1 MDLKDHRKKI
11 DEIDE
16 KLTALFLERMAVSA
30 DIAMYKKGKG
40 LPIRDP
46 EREREKLASI
56 MEETSSEMQPY
67 MRTLY
72 LTLFELGRAHQH
84 RLCATT
90 SALSERV
97 EAAINE
103 TQKTLP
109 EAPLVACQ
117 GVEGAYSQIACE
129 KIFQTPNIMYF
140 STFDGVFSAIDQGL
154 CRYGI
159 LPLENSTAGSVNA
172 IYDLMI
178 KYDFSIVRST
188 RIKIDHCLLVNK
200 GTTMSDIKEVFS
212 HEQALTQ
219 CAGFLKSL
227 GKIKITSSE
236 NTAGAAKMLFESGRK
251 DAAALSSS
259 SCAEIYGLDCI
270 LNSVQD
276 HGDNYTKFICIS
288 KKLEIY
294 PGADK
299 TSVMAIVPHKPGA
312 LYHAL
317 SGLYALGVNVTKLE
331 SRPLPNSD
339 FEFMFYFDLSTSIY
353 SDAFKQMLVRFEEST
368 KMLKYLGS
376 YTEVV

>member
-1 MDLKDHRKKI
+1 MSLEIHRKRI

-16 KLTALFLERMAVSA
+16 KLTQLFLERMQVSA
-30 DIAMYKKGKG
+30 DIAVYNKEKG

-46 EREREKLASI
+46 EREREKLASV
-56 MEETSSEMQPY
+56 MEKASPEMQPY

-84 RLCATT
+84 RLCDTR
-90 SALSERV
+90 SDLSDRV
-97 EAAINE
+97 EAAIAE
-103 TQKTLP
+103 TPKILP
-109 EAPLVACQ
+109 DAPLVACQ
-117 GVEGAYSQIACE
+117 GVEGAYSQIACD
-129 KIFQTPNIMYF
+129 KMFRAPNIMYF

-178 KYDFSIVRST
+178 RYDFSIVRST
-188 RIKIDHCLLVNK
+188 RIKVDHCLLANK
-200 GTTMSDIKEVFS
+200 GTTMADIREIFS
-212 HEQALTQ
+212 HEQALAQ
-219 CAGFLKSL
+219 CADFLKAMN
-227 GKIKITSSE
+227 GVKITACD
-236 NTAGAAKMLFESGRK
+236 NTAAAAKMLSESGRK

-259 SCAEIYGLDCI
+259 SCAELYGLDT
-270 LNSVQD
+270 LKSSVQD
-276 HGDNYTKFICIS
+276 RGGNYTRFICIS
-288 KKLEIY
+288 KKMEIY

-299 TSVMAIVPHKPGA
+299 TSVMAVLPHKPGS

-317 SGLYALGVNVTKLE
+317 SGLYALGVNINKLE

-353 SDAFKQMLVRFEEST
+353 SDNFMQMLVRFEESS

>member
-1 MDLKDHRKKI
+1 MSLEKHRKRI

-16 KLTALFLERMAVSA
+16 KLTQLFLERMGVSA
-30 DIAMYKKGKG
+30 DIAVYKKEKG

-46 EREREKLASI
+46 EREREKLASV
-56 MEETSSEMQPY
+56 MEKASPEMEPY

-84 RLCATT
+84 SLCGTR
-90 SALSERV
+90 SDLSDRA

-109 EAPLVACQ
+109 DAPLVACQ

-129 KIFQTPNIMYF
+129 KMFKAPNIMYF

-178 KYDFSIVRST
+178 KYDFSIIRST
-188 RIKIDHCLLVNK
+188 RIKVDHCLLANK
-200 GTTMSDIKEVFS
+200 GTSMKDIKEIFS
-212 HEQALTQ
+212 HEQALAQ

-227 GKIKITSSE
+227 GKVKITSCE
-236 NTAGAAKMLFESGRK
+236 NTAAAAKMLFGSGRN

-259 SCAEIYGLDCI
+259 SCAELYGLNC
-270 LNSVQD
+270 LKSSVQD
-276 HGDNYTKFICIS
+276 HGGNYTRFICIS

-299 TSVMAIVPHKPGA
+299 TSVMAILPHKPGS

-317 SGLYALGVNVTKLE
+317 SGLYALGVNINKLE
-331 SRPLPNSD
+331 SRPLPESD

-353 SDAFKQMLVRFEEST
+353 SETFRQMLVRFEESS

>member
-1 MDLKDHRKKI
+1 MSLEIHRKRI

-16 KLTALFLERMAVSA
+16 KLTQLFLERMQVSA
-30 DIAMYKKGKG
+30 DIAAYKKEKG

-46 EREREKLASI
+46 EREREKLASV
-56 MEETSSEMQPY
+56 MEKASPEMQPY

-84 RLCATT
+84 RLCDTR
-90 SALSERV
+90 SDLSDRV
-97 EAAINE
+97 EAAIAE
-103 TQKTLP
+103 TPKILP
-109 EAPLVACQ
+109 DAPLVACQ

-129 KIFQTPNIMYF
+129 KMFCAPNIMYF
-140 STFDGVFSAIDQGL
+140 STFEGVFSAIDQGL

-188 RIKIDHCLLVNK
+188 RIKVDHCLLANK
-200 GTTMSDIKEVFS
+200 GTTIRDIKEIFS
-212 HEQALTQ
+212 HEQALAQ
-219 CAGFLKSL
+219 CGDFLKSM
-227 GKIKITSSE
+227 GRVKITSCE
-236 NTAGAAKMLFESGRK
+236 NTAAAAKMLCESGRM

-259 SCAEIYGLDCI
+259 SCAELYGLDT
-270 LNSVQD
+270 LKSSVQD
-276 HGDNYTKFICIS
+276 RGGNYTRFICIS
-288 KKLEIY
+288 KKMEIY

-299 TSVMAIVPHKPGA
+299 TSVMAILPHKPGS

-317 SGLYALGVNVTKLE
+317 SGLYALGVNINKLE

-353 SDAFKQMLVRFEEST
+353 SDNFRQMLVRFEESS

>member
-30 DIAMYKKGKG
+30 DIAAYKKERG

-56 MEETSSEMQPY
+56 MDEVSPELQPY

-84 RLCATT
+84 RLCATR
-90 SALSERV
+90 SDLSDRV
-97 EAAINE
+97 EAAIAE
-103 TQKTLP
+103 TPKILP
-109 EAPLVACQ
+109 DAPLVACQ
-117 GVEGAYSQIACE
+117 GVEGAYSQIACD
-129 KIFQTPNIMYF
+129 KMFRAPNIMYF

-178 KYDFSIVRST
+178 RYDFSIVRST
-188 RIKIDHCLLVNK
+188 RIKVDHCLLANK
-200 GTTMSDIKEVFS
+200 GTTMADIREIFS
-212 HEQALTQ
+212 HEQALAQ
-219 CAGFLKSL
+219 CADFLKAMN
-227 GKIKITSSE
+227 GVKITACD
-236 NTAGAAKMLFESGRK
+236 NTAAAAKMLSESGRK

-259 SCAEIYGLDCI
+259 SCAELYGLDT
-270 LNSVQD
+270 LKSSVQD
-276 HGDNYTKFICIS
+276 RGGNYTRFICIS
-288 KKLEIY
+288 KKMEIY

-299 TSVMAIVPHKPGA
+299 TSVMAVLPHKPGS

-317 SGLYALGVNVTKLE
+317 SGLYALGVNINKLE

-353 SDAFKQMLVRFEEST
+353 SDNFMQMLVRFEESS

>member
-16 KLTALFLERMAVSA
+16 KLTSLFIERMAVSA
-30 DIAMYKKGKG
+30 DIALYKKENG
-40 LPIRDP
+40 LVIRDP

-56 MEETSSEMQPY
+56 MEKVSPEMQPY
-67 MRTLY
+67 TRTLY
-72 LTLFELGRAHQH
+72 LTLFELGRAYQH
-84 RLCATT
+84 RLCATK
-90 SALSERV
+90 SILSEKV

-103 TQKTLP
+103 TPKTLP
-109 EAPLVACQ
+109 DAPLVACQ
-117 GVEGAYSQIACE
+117 GVEGAYSQIATE
-129 KIFQTPNIMYF
+129 KMFQAPNIMYF
-140 STFDGVFSAIDQGL
+140 STFEGVFSAIDQGL

-172 IYDLMI
+172 IYDLMME
-178 KYDFSIVRST
+178 YDFSIVRST
-188 RIKIDHCLLVNK
+188 RIKIDHCLLANK
-200 GTTMSDIKEVFS
+200 GSTMSDIKEIFS

-219 CAGFLKSL
+219 CAGFLKTL
-227 GKIKITSSE
+227 GDIKITPCD
-236 NTAGAAKMLFESGRK
+236 NTASASKKLFESGRK

-259 SCAEIYGLDCI
+259 TCAELYGLDCI

-276 HGDNYTKFICIS
+276 HGGNYTRFICIS

-299 TSVMAIVPHKPGA
+299 TSVMAILPHKPGS

-317 SGLYALGVNVTKLE
+317 SALYALGVNVIKLE

-339 FEFMFYFDLSTSIY
+339 FNFMFYFDLSTSVY
-353 SDAFKQMLVRFEEST
+353 SDSFKQMLVRFEESSE
-368 KMLKYLGS
+368 MFKYLGS

>member
-16 KLTALFLERMAVSA
+16 KLTSLFLERMAVSA
-30 DIAMYKKGKG
+30 DIASYKKERG

-56 MEETSSEMQPY
+56 MEKASPEIQPY
-67 MRTLY
+67 LRTLY

-84 RLCATT
+84 RLCATR
-90 SALSERV
+90 SDLSDRV
-97 EAAINE
+97 EAAIAE
-103 TQKTLP
+103 TPKILP
-109 EAPLVACQ
+109 DAPLVACQ
-117 GVEGAYSQIACE
+117 GVEGAYSQIASE
-129 KIFQTPNIMYF
+129 KMFRSPNIMYF
-140 STFDGVFSAIDQGL
+140 STFEGVFSAIDQGL

-188 RIKIDHCLLVNK
+188 RIKVDHCLLANK
-200 GTTMSDIKEVFS
+200 GTTIRDIKEIFS
-212 HEQALTQ
+212 HEQALAQ
-219 CAGFLKSL
+219 CGDFLKSM
-227 GKIKITSSE
+227 GRVKITSCE
-236 NTAGAAKMLFESGRK
+236 NTAAAAKMLCESERM

-259 SCAEIYGLDCI
+259 SCAELYGLDT
-270 LNSVQD
+270 LKSSVQD
-276 HGDNYTKFICIS
+276 RGGNYTRFICIS
-288 KKLEIY
+288 KKMEIY

-299 TSVMAIVPHKPGA
+299 TSVMAILPHKPGS

-317 SGLYALGVNVTKLE
+317 SGLYALGVNITKLE

-353 SDAFKQMLVRFEEST
+353 SDNFRQMLVRFEESS